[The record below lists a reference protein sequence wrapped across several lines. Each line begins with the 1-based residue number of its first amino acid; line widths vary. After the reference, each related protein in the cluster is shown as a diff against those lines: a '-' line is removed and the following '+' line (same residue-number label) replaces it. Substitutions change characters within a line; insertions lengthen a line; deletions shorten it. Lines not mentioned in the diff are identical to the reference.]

1 VHTLAAI
8 LASVEGEK
16 SETPYFIAGGLFAVW
31 AIVVS
36 FIGLRRPDFPK
47 TKGAGRATI
56 GVSVVLAAS
65 TLGLLIAVSA

>member
-1 VHTLAAI
+1 MNTIASI

-16 SETPYFIAGGLFAVW
+16 SETPYFIAGGLFALW

-47 TKGAGRATI
+47 TKAAGRATM
-56 GVSVVLAAS
+56 GVSLVLAAS